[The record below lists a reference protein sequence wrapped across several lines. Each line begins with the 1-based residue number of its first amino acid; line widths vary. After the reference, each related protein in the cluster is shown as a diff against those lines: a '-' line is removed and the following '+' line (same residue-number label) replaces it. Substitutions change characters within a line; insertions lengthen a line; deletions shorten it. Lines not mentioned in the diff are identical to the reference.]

1 MILSSLLRAA
11 ASERVLTK
19 PTKLGQLSRD
29 VVFQWMAYIINVV
42 KKIGLGELAFS
53 WGQFLNI

>member
-1 MILSSLLRAA
+1 MPSLCHKVSSLNTFNLYQMILSSLLRAA

-29 VVFQWMAYIINVV
+29 VVFQ
-42 KKIGLGELAFS
+42 
-53 WGQFLNI
+53 